1 MIYLGSRASQVGK
14 ILVKRRERAINDF
27 LLISNHK
34 VVAVRLVIKTC
45 PNATLFAR

>member
-14 ILVKRRERAINDF
+14 ILVKRREGAINDF
-27 LLISNHK
+27 VLISNHK